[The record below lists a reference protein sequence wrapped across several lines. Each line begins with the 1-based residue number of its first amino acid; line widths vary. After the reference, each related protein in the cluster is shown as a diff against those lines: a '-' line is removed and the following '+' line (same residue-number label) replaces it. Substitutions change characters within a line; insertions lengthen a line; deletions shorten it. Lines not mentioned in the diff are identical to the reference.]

1 MKLGKEKKI
10 TLIIGGGIAA
20 YKSLELIRLLQ
31 NETIEVIPIL
41 TKSAENFVTSL
52 SLAAISKKKVYSDL
66 FDLNDETEMG
76 HIQLSRVSDLVVVAP
91 ATANLIG
98 KLANGLADDLA
109 STLILAT
116 DKKVLIAPSMNVRM
130 WNKPATLSNVK
141 KLKEYGFLFIGPNT
155 GEMACGE
162 FGPGR
167 MAEPYEIKDKILA
180 NFQEHTLLNKKILV
194 TSGPTVERI
203 DPIRFISNHS
213 SGLQGTTIAN
223 ALVNL
228 GAEVVFV
235 TGPTNVS
242 HPIEAKIIPIESAI
256 EMHKA
261 VFSNGPY
268 DIAICAAAVSDWHVQ
283 NESDKKIKKTDTT
296 TVPHISLEKNPD
308 ILADLSK
315 SKNRP
320 GLVIGFAAET
330 EQLVKNGKEKLMSK
344 GCDLIIANKINEKF
358 SILGHENNEVT
369 IITNDYTKKWP
380 KMTKVEISKKLGQLI
395 VEYYS

>member
-1 MKLGKEKKI
+1 MTLCKEKKI

-31 NETIEVIPIL
+31 NEKIEVVPIL

-52 SLAAISKKKVYSDL
+52 SLAAIAKKKVYSNL

-76 HIQLSRVSDLVVVAP
+76 HIQLSRISDLVVVAP

-141 KLKEYGFLFIGPNT
+141 KLKEYGFLFVGPDT

-167 MAEPYEIKDKILA
+167 MAEPSEIKDKIVA

-194 TSGPTVERI
+194 TSGPTLERI

-213 SGLQGTTIAN
+213 SGLQGTAIAN
-223 ALVNL
+223 ALVDL

-242 HPIEAKIIPIESAI
+242 HPIGAKIIPIESAKD
-256 EMHKA
+256 MHKA

-268 DIAICAAAVSDWHVQ
+268 DVAICAAAVSDWHVQ
-283 NESDKKIKKTDTT
+283 NNSDRKIKKTNASTG
-296 TVPHISLEKNPD
+296 PQIFLKKNPD

-320 GLVIGFAAET
+320 SLVIGFAAET
-330 EQLVKNGKEKLMSK
+330 EQLTKNAKAKLASK

-358 SILGHENNEVT
+358 SVLGDENNEVT
-369 IITNDYTKKWP
+369 VISNEYTKKWS
-380 KMTKVEISKKLGQLI
+380 KMTKIEIGKKLGQLI
-395 VEYYS
+395 VKYYD